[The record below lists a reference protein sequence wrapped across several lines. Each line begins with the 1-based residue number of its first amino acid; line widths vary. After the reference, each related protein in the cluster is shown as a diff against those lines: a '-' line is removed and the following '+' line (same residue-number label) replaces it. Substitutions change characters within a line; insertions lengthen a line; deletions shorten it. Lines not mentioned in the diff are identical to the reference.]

1 MLETYFDEYNELS
14 DAKRKDIELKYD
26 PTNLFLKTYN
36 YELWFE
42 NEETTDRE
50 ESLDLSDMPPLEG
63 NEEEVK

>member
-26 PTNLFLKTYN
+26 LTNLFLKTYN

-42 NEETTDRE
+42 NEESTDRE